1 MVTVSEVVEAKG
13 SDVRTVYA
21 SDSVLDAARVMNRH
35 KIGAVVVLDG
45 SEVVGILTERDV
57 MTRVVAEAR
66 APAHTSVSHVMTTP
80 VLTCGPGTKLT
91 EARAVMRDKR
101 IRHLPVAEGGRLV
114 GMISIG
120 DLNMADHQTLEETIR
135 HMESYIAGGPL

>member
-1 MVTVSEVVEAKG
+1 
-13 SDVRTVYA
+13 
-21 SDSVLDAARVMNRH
+21 
-35 KIGAVVVLDG
+35 
-45 SEVVGILTERDV
+45 
-57 MTRVVAEAR
+57 
-66 APAHTSVSHVMTTP
+66 MTTP

-135 HMESYIAGGPL
+135 HMESYIAGEGPL